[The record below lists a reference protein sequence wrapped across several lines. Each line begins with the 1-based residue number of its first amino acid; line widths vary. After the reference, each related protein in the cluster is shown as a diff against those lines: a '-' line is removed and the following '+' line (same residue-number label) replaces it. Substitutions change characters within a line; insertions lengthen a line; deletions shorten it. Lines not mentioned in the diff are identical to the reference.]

1 MGETNATL
9 TLSADQVCE
18 VEKDWL
24 PVKKWKQMS
33 LKRTLKESVLR
44 ACGGHRLWGE
54 EDTHAA
60 EHVELLKNKPQMLLD
75 QHLLYGWEMLRWHL
89 SDSDDANFFLEQSV
103 RMLDP
108 KLTTLCLSGK
118 HSNPAL
124 LESVLKKQLPDCKM
138 LFAPIWGQGLGPIHW
153 TLLVLT
159 FEGDVPSVQY
169 LDSLSE
175 KHAACAANAAKL
187 LSLLLP
193 GQALP
198 ERSECP
204 FQKGHDCGFWVLSN
218 MLWILSKVRGEGPC
232 ARGSRGKM
240 ALELMSHLKAW
251 LQQLQSEQLKLF
263 KAEEQ
268 AEKALK
274 KTLKANAAKAAKA
287 AALHKT
293 KSEAADLVAS
303 AAHKLINLGKEP
315 EISDLSAED
324 KAVLQKVQDYGLRVC
339 SRCRWQSGCLDCHPD
354 KCARYLLNNLRL
366 KLGLP
371 SIK

>member
-1 MGETNATL
+1 
-9 TLSADQVCE
+9 
-18 VEKDWL
+18 
-24 PVKKWKQMS
+24 MS

-60 EHVELLKNKPQMLLD
+60 EHVELLKNKPPMLLD

-89 SDSDDANFFLEQSV
+89 SDSDDANFCLERSV

-138 LFAPIWGQGLGPIHW
+138 LFAPIWGQGLGPTHW

-324 KAVLQKVQDYGLRVC
+324 KAVLQKMQDYGLRVC